1 MNRISLLNEVNLFL
15 IKVKED
21 YKYNIISKDKY
32 VLILIELMNLIVTI
46 SSVDL
51 LILITKFHTIKTI
64 YSIMK

>member
-32 VLILIELMNLIVTI
+32 ELILIELRNLIVTI
-46 SSVDL
+46 SSADL
-51 LILITKFHTIKTI
+51 LISITKFHTIKTI